1 MDTWN
6 FISTCLVSLWLHR
19 LYIYSAVAVGISIWI
34 VIQFTTTRTKRKI
47 AEQVST
53 LSWEDPKK
61 LSVEAGDYQV
71 KALTAAVKCAPSL
84 QAHLGVCH
92 L

>member
-1 MDTWN
+1 MDMWN

-47 AEQVST
+47 TEQVST
-53 LSWEDPKK
+53 LS
-61 LSVEAGDYQV
+61 
-71 KALTAAVKCAPSL
+71 
-84 QAHLGVCH
+84 
-92 L
+92 